1 MFKKRDELKNDQ
13 ATFSIESAD
22 VKKSSTDT
30 NPADKD
36 GNTILGQNI
45 SIEGSIRGEENIII
59 EGSMKGDI
67 KLEKHDF
74 IVASKGRFEGDIRA
88 KNLNISGLVMGNVKT
103 KGKVELTKEADF
115 IGDIRAK
122 NFLMEEGA
130 YFKGSIELDR
140 EPNRRELLIQ
150 KAIPIQAQP
159 SLKDPSHKPDL

>member
-74 IVASKGRFEGDIRA
+74 IVSSKGRFEGDIRA
-88 KNLNISGLVMGNVKT
+88 QNVNISGLVMGSVKT

-159 SLKDPSHKPDL
+159 SPKDPSHKPD

>member
-1 MFKKRDELKNDQ
+1 MFKKKDELNNEQ
-13 ATFSIESAD
+13 VPFSIEPAD
-22 VKKSSTDT
+22 VKISSTDSK
-30 NPADKD
+30 PAAKD
-36 GNTILGQNI
+36 EKTIFGQNI

-74 IVASKGRFEGDIRA
+74 IVGSNGRFEGDIRA
-88 KNLNISGLVMGNVKT
+88 QNVNISGLVMGSVKT

-140 EPNRRELLIQ
+140 EPNRKELIA
-150 KAIPIQAQP
+150 KSKI
-159 SLKDPSHKPDL
+159 SYDNFKDSSENT